1 MGVALFLISE
11 VFFFISVL
19 WAFFHSSLAP
29 TVKLGAQ
36 HGVGSN
42 SIDRL
47 PLALLRHV

>member
-19 WAFFHSSLAP
+19 WVFFHSSLAP

-36 HGVGSN
+36 QPPVTMNLFSSG
-42 SIDRL
+42 R
-47 PLALLRHV
+47 